1 MTETCRL
8 EGSRSQAELPKSRLG
23 NISVHMEVVLVLPS
37 MSGPPWEGG
46 S

>member
-8 EGSRSQAELPKSRLG
+8 EGSRSQVELPKSRLG